1 MQNAVAANSHS
12 ALKEAQ
18 QQLHWT
24 ETHWSYSHLWKEA
37 AQRAADQ
44 KRQFHFF
51 FVKKWYCSTSVAAS
65 FHPPRY
71 TPTQHLGKQDRI
83 LL

>member
-51 FVKKWYCSTSVAAS
+51 LKKWYCSTSVAAS
-65 FHPPRY
+65 FHPPHY